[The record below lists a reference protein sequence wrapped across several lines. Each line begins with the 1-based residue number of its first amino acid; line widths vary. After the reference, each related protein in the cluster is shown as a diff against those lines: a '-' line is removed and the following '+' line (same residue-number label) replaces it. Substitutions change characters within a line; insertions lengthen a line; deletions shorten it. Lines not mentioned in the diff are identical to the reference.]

1 VTLDRLDD
9 ARETTARQRALQQ
22 ATARQGR
29 WRRLWSDGVG

>member
-9 ARETTARQRALQQ
+9 AREISAQQRALQQ
-22 ATARQGR
+22 ATAKSGR